1 MKKVLIFICI
11 FSFTLLFVSN
21 IKIKA
26 EDIAF
31 DDTLVEAGGG
41 SYQVTDRTNYETIDY
56 GIKYTRDIAVSK
68 SLNQIGGKKEFDP
81 QVVNLLEVPTS
92 SVMKVVNW
100 TYSTANRWSLQTLTN
115 LAEDFENN
123 NPGWLV
129 IAGINGDFFDIS
141 ATKAL
146 PRQTTGA
153 AVNNGEVVRAVS
165 SGRQVGFTNNGT
177 ANSLIGGKNLQF
189 TDYHTLSIY
198 NENEE
203 IIKEFKVDKFN
214 QQPTGDE
221 ISVYFS
227 YYVLEGET
235 RKTITNT
242 VPATNSYLIKSQER
256 GYATEPTKLYGKG
269 VIDSVNEELAL
280 EIGQFAVVTAN
291 EDVQNYLGNG
301 VKVRV
306 QQDIIGDYA
315 ECDNISGCGVQL
327 VIDGGYNSATD
338 GMSDYRHPRTVI
350 GRKADGTIVLGT
362 VDGRQEANNMY
373 GMTYEE
379 LSAMMMYYGCEEAFN
394 LDGGGSTTMIIRN
407 NNGGFDV
414 MNTPSDGGQRN
425 DANAI
430 LVVVPEMKL
439 YLNKVTDS
447 TVDFTYLA
455 KSKDISISN
464 VEVTIKSD
472 DFSETRKI
480 DSEQYQWEGL
490 KSNTNYELIYS
501 YDMEYNGNIIR
512 NTSHPMTFSTG
523 HDRPTVT
530 NFSYKE
536 TETHYVFEYEIN
548 DPGNCIT
555 FARIKYDRTSVM
567 INKSSTS
574 LYLDKSKVNVAE
586 FTIIITY
593 NVGAVP
599 NSNSEDM
606 YTVELKVEEPTPE
619 PTPPAKIGCTNQTV
633 VILAVTI
640 TASTLFAL
648 VLKKKY

>member
-1 MKKVLIFICI
+1 MKKILIFICI

-21 IKIKA
+21 TKIKA

-41 SYQVTDRTNYETIDY
+41 AYQVMDRTNYETIDY
-56 GIKYTRDIAVSK
+56 GVKYTRDIAVSK

-100 TYSTANRWSLQTLTN
+100 TYSTSNRWSLQTLTN

-123 NPGWLV
+123 NPGWSV

-177 ANSLIGGKNLQF
+177 TNSLIGGKNLQF
-189 TDYHTLSIY
+189 TDYHTLSVY
-198 NENEE
+198 DENEE

-214 QQPTGDE
+214 QQPTGEE
-221 ISVYFS
+221 IAVYFS
-227 YYVLEGET
+227 YYVLEDET

-269 VIDSVNEELAL
+269 VIDSINEELAL
-280 EIGQFAVVTAN
+280 EIGQFAIVTAN

-315 ECDNISGCGVQL
+315 ECDNVSGCGVQL

-362 VDGRQEANNMY
+362 VDGRQEASNMY

-439 YLNKVTDS
+439 YLNEVTDS

-472 DFSETRKI
+472 DFSETKKI
-480 DSEQYQWEGL
+480 DSEQFLWEGL

-501 YDMEYNGNIIR
+501 YDMEYNGKVIR
-512 NTSHPMTFSTG
+512 NTSNPLTFSTG
-523 HDRPTVT
+523 TDRPTVT
-530 NFSYKE
+530 NYSYKE
-536 TETHYVFEYEIN
+536 TETHYVFEYKIE

-555 FARIKYDRTSVM
+555 FARIKYDRTSVV

-574 LYLDKSKVNVAE
+574 LFLDKSKVNVAE

-606 YTVELKVEEPTPE
+606 YKVELKVEEPAPE
-619 PTPPAKIGCTNQTV
+619 PTPPAKNGCANQTV
-633 VILAVTI
+633 VILVATI

-648 VLKKKY
+648 ALKKKY

>member
-123 NPGWLV
+123 NPGWSV

-221 ISVYFS
+221 IAVYFS

-291 EDVQNYLGNG
+291 EDAQNYLGNG

-315 ECDNISGCGVQL
+315 ECDNVSGCGVQL
-327 VIDGGYNSATD
+327 VIDGSYNSATD
-338 GMSDYRHPRTVI
+338 GMYNCS
-350 GRKADGTIVLGT
+350 
-362 VDGRQEANNMY
+362 
-373 GMTYEE
+373 
-379 LSAMMMYYGCEEAFN
+379 
-394 LDGGGSTTMIIRN
+394 
-407 NNGGFDV
+407 
-414 MNTPSDGGQRN
+414 
-425 DANAI
+425 
-430 LVVVPEMKL
+430 
-439 YLNKVTDS
+439 
-447 TVDFTYLA
+447 
-455 KSKDISISN
+455 
-464 VEVTIKSD
+464 
-472 DFSETRKI
+472 
-480 DSEQYQWEGL
+480 W
-490 KSNTNYELIYS
+490 YS
-501 YDMEYNGNIIR
+501 
-512 NTSHPMTFSTG
+512 
-523 HDRPTVT
+523 
-530 NFSYKE
+530 
-536 TETHYVFEYEIN
+536 
-548 DPGNCIT
+548 
-555 FARIKYDRTSVM
+555 
-567 INKSSTS
+567 
-574 LYLDKSKVNVAE
+574 
-586 FTIIITY
+586 
-593 NVGAVP
+593 
-599 NSNSEDM
+599 
-606 YTVELKVEEPTPE
+606 
-619 PTPPAKIGCTNQTV
+619 
-633 VILAVTI
+633 
-640 TASTLFAL
+640 
-648 VLKKKY
+648 